1 MSQDVW
7 TSPQLTW
14 HASSLDDVRAALTT
28 DPEAGLSPA
37 EAGDRLLAHGPNV
50 VAQDRGR
57 SPLRRLA
64 AQFANPLI
72 VVLLVAGVVTL
83 LMDHPVDAWVIFG
96 VVIINAAVGFI
107 QEGRAEQAL
116 AAVRRMMPNRA
127 VVVRD
132 AERCDI
138 DAADLVPGDLVLVE
152 AGDRVPADIRLTRT
166 RSMRADESTLTGES
180 VPVDKQSQALT
191 ATTALAERTCMAYSG
206 TTVVGGAGRGL
217 VVATGTDTE
226 LGQISDLVK
235 QTGTTSTPLTR
246 RLDVFARQITV
257 FILTVGAALLAV
269 TVSTGRMPFE
279 EAFLAIVGLAVAAI
293 PEGLPAVITIIL
305 ALAART
311 MAHNRA
317 IVRRLPAVETL
328 GSVSTICSDKT
339 GTLTRN
345 EMTVVALYSATDSIQ
360 VTGSGYDPEGGFRDA
375 EGHHLAIADHQWAM
389 DLVTAA
395 ALCNDASL
403 QFKGEWLISGDPTEG
418 ALATLAQKAG
428 VDVTALR
435 SANPRTD
442 EIPFASENCY
452 MATLHHDHAG
462 HAWVV
467 VKGAPERVVDM
478 STGTSGHWH
487 ETAMRAADNGQR
499 VLAVAVADVPA
510 SQTTLRTDALPADL
524 RILGLVGIQD
534 PARSEAVTAIEDCHA
549 AGISVKMITGDHLS
563 TAEAVGS
570 TLLLSTGPGGL
581 QGRDIDAMSDEQIRA
596 ALQATDI
603 IARASPA
610 NKLRL
615 VKVLQQDGRFVAM
628 TGDGANDAPA
638 LKAADIGVAM
648 GARGTDAARE
658 ASDLVLVDDNFR
670 TIRDA
675 VREGRVV
682 YDNIK
687 KSLAFI
693 LPTNGGEA
701 LLIITALLAG
711 WTLPVTVTQ
720 ILWVNMVTA
729 VTLALAL
736 AFEGPE
742 PDVMRMPPRPANQP
756 LLTRALIVH
765 IAWVSVLMVIV
776 TTAAFEAE
784 LSRGSDLETART
796 AAVTALV
803 VAEAFYLFSI
813 RHFNR
818 SAFAWETLTGSP
830 AALVVT
836 AILAVVQGLFI
847 YAPWMQAV
855 FASQPL
861 GLASWLTVLT
871 LCAAMFLVVELTK
884 WIWRRAGLHRL

>member
-64 AQFANPLI
+64 AQFTNPLI

-345 EMTVVALYSATDSIQ
+345 EMTVVAL
-360 VTGSGYDPEGGFRDA
+360 
-375 EGHHLAIADHQWAM
+375 
-389 DLVTAA
+389 
-395 ALCNDASL
+395 
-403 QFKGEWLISGDPTEG
+403 
-418 ALATLAQKAG
+418 
-428 VDVTALR
+428 
-435 SANPRTD
+435 
-442 EIPFASENCY
+442 
-452 MATLHHDHAG
+452 
-462 HAWVV
+462 
-467 VKGAPERVVDM
+467 
-478 STGTSGHWH
+478 
-487 ETAMRAADNGQR
+487 
-499 VLAVAVADVPA
+499 
-510 SQTTLRTDALPADL
+510 
-524 RILGLVGIQD
+524 
-534 PARSEAVTAIEDCHA
+534 
-549 AGISVKMITGDHLS
+549 
-563 TAEAVGS
+563 
-570 TLLLSTGPGGL
+570 
-581 QGRDIDAMSDEQIRA
+581 
-596 ALQATDI
+596 
-603 IARASPA
+603 
-610 NKLRL
+610 
-615 VKVLQQDGRFVAM
+615 
-628 TGDGANDAPA
+628 
-638 LKAADIGVAM
+638 
-648 GARGTDAARE
+648 
-658 ASDLVLVDDNFR
+658 
-670 TIRDA
+670 
-675 VREGRVV
+675 
-682 YDNIK
+682 
-687 KSLAFI
+687 
-693 LPTNGGEA
+693 
-701 LLIITALLAG
+701 
-711 WTLPVTVTQ
+711 
-720 ILWVNMVTA
+720 
-729 VTLALAL
+729 
-736 AFEGPE
+736 
-742 PDVMRMPPRPANQP
+742 
-756 LLTRALIVH
+756 
-765 IAWVSVLMVIV
+765 
-776 TTAAFEAE
+776 
-784 LSRGSDLETART
+784 
-796 AAVTALV
+796 
-803 VAEAFYLFSI
+803 
-813 RHFNR
+813 
-818 SAFAWETLTGSP
+818 
-830 AALVVT
+830 
-836 AILAVVQGLFI
+836 
-847 YAPWMQAV
+847 
-855 FASQPL
+855 
-861 GLASWLTVLT
+861 
-871 LCAAMFLVVELTK
+871 
-884 WIWRRAGLHRL
+884 